1 MRCINIF
8 ITVTLFLSAAAGL
21 WANEAV
27 EIPLIDTPPVIDGKL
42 DDPVWAD
49 AVRFERF
56 ITFKPDYG
64 KEPTEKTV
72 IYVCSDRENFY
83 FAARCFEKDASKIM
97 GTVTRRDN
105 IFGEDFMAFN
115 IDTFY
120 DLQSSYAFV
129 VNPLGIQGDGMADAD
144 GNLDGSQDMVWYS
157 KGTIDDKG
165 YTVEL
170 KIPYKSIRFP
180 LKKEV
185 KMGLWVVRQIVR
197 TSEYDSFP
205 EIHPDR
211 GAILGQSQPILVKN
225 MKYKR
230 IGEILPAVTHSRTRS
245 RQEGQWAAET
255 TQTDFSLT
263 GKLGITPSL
272 VLDATYNPDFSQ
284 VETDAG
290 QVDINLRYSL
300 YYQEKRPFF
309 LEGMEAFRLAGNT
322 EEAPLTAVVHTRTII
337 DPLLGFKLSGKIGGK
352 DSMAAIF
359 ALDEPLGDTGDNGG
373 AETHRAVFGI
383 FRFRHVLKKDAYIGG
398 FYTGRDV
405 SGSYN
410 RTAGID
416 GRFRLSKYAAAEY
429 HLLGSLTRR
438 EGEEKTYGH
447 ALGLRYYYGSRKVN
461 LDVGLQD
468 ISPDFQVDTGFL
480 TRQGVT
486 RLAVFGMYSFYPKS
500 KLFQRIEPFYWS
512 YHLLDKESNLVE
524 TVNLFTFRL
533 NMARSSMFRLD
544 LLFGNEVY
552 AGRRFDI
559 GGFGFQGNSQIT
571 RHLFIQI
578 FYRRTGGVFYDPD
591 HPFPGKAN
599 RASFSLSFQPT
610 EKFTTSLDL
619 TYSDFFR
626 ESDSQKEYDYTIL
639 RSRTTFQLN
648 KYLFFR
654 GIAEYNTYRETLNL
668 DALASFTYIPGTVVH
683 VGYGAIREKTQWD
696 GGQYIPADRFMETH
710 RAFFFKVSYLWRL

>member
-1 MRCINIF
+1 MRYIIY
-8 ITVTLFLSAAAGL
+8 TLTALFLIAAAGL
-21 WANEAV
+21 EAKEAI
-27 EIPLIDTPPVIDGKL
+27 EIPLIDTPPAIDGKL
-42 DDPVWAD
+42 DDPVWAT
-49 AVRFERF
+49 AARFERF

-72 IYVCSDRENFY
+72 VYVCTDRENFY
-83 FAARCFEKDASKIM
+83 FAARCFEKDPSKIM

-115 IDTFY
+115 IDTFH
-120 DLQSSYAFV
+120 DLQTGYAFV
-129 VNPLGIQGDGMADAD
+129 VNPLGIQGDGMTDAD

-180 LKKEV
+180 LKKKV

-211 GAILGQSQPILVKN
+211 GATLSQSQPILVQN
-225 MKYKR
+225 MKYNR
-230 IGEILPAVTHSRTRS
+230 IVEILPAVTHSRTRAH
-245 RQEGQWAAET
+245 QAGQWAAET

-263 GKLGITPSL
+263 GKVGITPSL

-284 VETDAG
+284 VEADAG
-290 QVDINLRYSL
+290 QVDVNLRHAL

-322 EEAPLTAVVHTRTII
+322 EDAPLGAVVHTRTIV

-359 ALDEPLGDTGDNGG
+359 ALDEPLGDNGDNGG
-373 AETHRAVFGI
+373 TETHRASFGI

-398 FYTGRDV
+398 FYTGREV
-405 SGSYN
+405 SGEYN
-410 RTAGID
+410 RVAGID
-416 GRFRLSKYAAAEY
+416 GRFRLSKYATAEY

-438 EGEEKTYGH
+438 DGEKKTGGH
-447 ALGLRYYYGSRKVN
+447 ALGLRYNYSSRNVV

-480 TRQGVT
+480 TRKGMT
-486 RLAVFGMYSFYPKS
+486 RLAVFGMYIFYPKS
-500 KLFQRIEPFYWS
+500 KIFQRIEPFYWS

-524 TVNLFTFRL
+524 TFNLLTFRI
-533 NMARSSMFRLD
+533 NMARSSSFRFNAILA
-544 LLFGNEVY
+544 NEVF

-559 GGFGFQGNSQIT
+559 SGIGLQVNSQIT
-571 RHLFIQI
+571 RHLFFQI
-578 FYRRTGGVFYDPD
+578 FFRRMGGIFYDPD
-591 HPFPGKAN
+591 NPFPGRTN
-599 RASFSLSFQPT
+599 NASFSLSYQPT
-610 EKFTTSLDL
+610 EKFTTSLDFN
-619 TYSDFFR
+619 YSDFYR

-654 GIAEYNTYRETLNL
+654 GIAEYNSYWKQLNL
-668 DALASFTYIPGTVVH
+668 DVLASFTYIPGTVVH
-683 VGYGAIREKTQWD
+683 VGYGAIREKTRWN
-696 GGQYIPADRFMETH
+696 GEEYIPANRFMETH